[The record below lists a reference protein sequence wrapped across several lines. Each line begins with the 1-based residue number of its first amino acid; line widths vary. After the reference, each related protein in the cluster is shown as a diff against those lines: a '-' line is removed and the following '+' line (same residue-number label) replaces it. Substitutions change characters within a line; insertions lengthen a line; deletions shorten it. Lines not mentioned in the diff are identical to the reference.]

1 MNRLI
6 NLIINKR
13 INKNINKFTI
23 AKFVN
28 DYKEQFI
35 SGKINIKVLHH
46 LHIIMWSRIVHY
58 YEDYTFGPVRINKVK
73 QKILNKM
80 MKDIKKQ
87 TSSLHCCD
95 KFEFI
100 SNLKSLF
107 RTVHNVT
114 HNCFAC
120 YYSIHRAKHNCYYFH
135 SCAFCPIEKWRK
147 NKTCYEYSQL
157 CHLTKNKKDFN
168 VHKSDV
174 ISLCKEINNSEWV
187 VINEQNKTK

>member
-1 MNRLI
+1 MNKLI

-35 SGKINIKVLHH
+35 SGELDFNCLHN
-46 LHIIMWSRIVHY
+46 LHIIMWSRIVQY
-58 YEDYTFGPVRINKVK
+58 YEDYIFGPIKIDKVK

-95 KFEFI
+95 RFKFI
-100 SNLKSLF
+100 SNLKTLF
-107 RTVHNVT
+107 RTLKKYNF
-114 HNCFAC
+114 NCFAC
-120 YYSIHRAKHNCYYFH
+120 YYSCNCYSDLYRDYKI
-135 SCAFCPIEKWRK
+135 SNACECCPVLKWRVG
-147 NKTCYEYSQL
+147 NCTEYAKLYQISKL
-157 CHLTKNKKDFN
+157 ADGGYFKL
-168 VHKSDV
+168 HKVDIINLS
-174 ISLCKEINNSEWV
+174 KEIRDLQWR
-187 VINEQNKTK
+187 K

>member
-6 NLIINKR
+6 NLIIDKR
-13 INKNINKFTI
+13 INKNINKFAI

-35 SGKINIKVLHH
+35 SGNLDFNCLHN
-46 LHIIMWSRIVHY
+46 LHIIMWSRIVQY
-58 YEDYTFGPVRINKVK
+58 YEDYIFGPVRIDKVK

-87 TSSLHCCD
+87 THSLHCCD

-107 RTVHNVT
+107 RTLKKYNF
-114 HNCFAC
+114 NCFAC
-120 YYSIHRAKHNCYYFH
+120 YYSCNYHYDHYNDCE
-135 SCAFCPIEKWRK
+135 CCPVLRWRFG
-147 NKTCYEYSQL
+147 TCNEYSNLYQISKL
-157 CHLTKNKKDFN
+157 ANGGYFKL
-168 VHKSDV
+168 HKIDIINLS
-174 ISLCKEINNSEWV
+174 KEIRDLEWSR
-187 VINEQNKTK
+187 